1 MTPARYSINKEI
13 RIINS
18 EFRDGLTVMKTNK
31 KKKFKFEGKLQPDD
45 EKFSSSSEE
54 EYGIEDDY

>member
-1 MTPARYSINKEI
+1 MTPARYSINQEI

-31 KKKFKFEGKLQPDD
+31 KKN
-45 EKFSSSSEE
+45 
-54 EYGIEDDY
+54 